1 MGSSKVKVNQGG
13 LMKKLSAGLL
23 LAVLLSQ
30 PVLACTKNGTE
41 GFVPKNDM
49 FIPVDAKGINT
60 ISEEQFNSVI
70 SKVEDMYAPIV
81 AEYGGKLQ
89 VVRNW
94 TDGTV
99 NAYAEQEGDVW
110 KVSMFGGLAR
120 HKTITYDG
128 MALVVCHEIG
138 HHIGGVP
145 RYAGDDWA
153 SNEGQA
159 DYFATTKCLRRVWQS
174 EDNAAAVRGM
184 TVPATLK
191 DSCAKQWSNKA
202 DRDICIRGGM
212 AGDSVA
218 KLFAALSWGAAA
230 KFDTPDPKQVT
241 ATQDAHPA
249 TQCRLDTYFQG
260 ALCEKSF
267 NEEIGQKD
275 EVAGVCHGST
285 GQKIGLRPRCWFK
298 PSVE

>member
-1 MGSSKVKVNQGG
+1 
-13 LMKKLSAGLL
+13 MKKLSQGLL
-23 LAVLLSQ
+23 LATLIASQ
-30 PVLACTKNGTE
+30 PVFACSKDGKE
-41 GFVPKNDM
+41 GFLPKNNL

-60 ISEEQFNSVI
+60 ITETEFNAVI
-70 SKVEDMYAPIV
+70 DQVEGLYAPIIS
-81 AEYGGKLQ
+81 EYGGKLE
-89 VVRNW
+89 VVRKW

-99 NAYAEQEGDVW
+99 NAYAEQNGNIW

-120 HKTITYDG
+120 HKTITADG
-128 MALVVCHEIG
+128 FALVVCHELG
-138 HHIGGVP
+138 HHIGGAP

-153 SNEGQA
+153 SNEGQS

-184 TVPATLK
+184 DVPKALT
-191 DSCAKQWSNKA
+191 DACASAWSEKT
-202 DRDICIRGGM
+202 DREICVRGGM

-218 KLFAALSWGAAA
+218 KLFAALSWQMKPA
-230 KFDTPDPKQVT
+230 KFDTPDPKQVAST
-241 ATQDAHPA
+241 SDSHPA

-267 NEEIGQKD
+267 NEEIGQTD
-275 EVAGVCHGST
+275 EVTGSCHGST

-298 PSVE
+298 PSL

>member
-1 MGSSKVKVNQGG
+1 MN
-13 LMKKLSAGLL
+13 KLSQGLL
-23 LAVLLSQ
+23 LATLIASQ
-30 PVLACTKNGTE
+30 PVLACTKNGVE
-41 GFVPKNDM
+41 GFLPKNN
-49 FIPVDAKGINT
+49 FNIPVDTKNLTGIT
-60 ISEEQFNSVI
+60 EAQFNSVI
-70 SKVEDMYAPIV
+70 DQVTEIYAPIV
-81 AEYGGKLQ
+81 SEYGGKLE
-89 VVRNW
+89 VVRKW

-99 NAYAEQEGDVW
+99 NAYAEQVGDVW

-120 HKTITYDG
+120 HKTITADG
-128 MALVVCHEIG
+128 FALVVCHELG
-138 HHIGGVP
+138 HHIGGAP

-153 SNEGQA
+153 SNEGQS

-184 TVPATLK
+184 NIPEALTAA
-191 DSCAKQWSNKA
+191 CNKAWPTPA

-218 KLFAALSWGAAA
+218 KLFAALSWSMKAP

-241 ATQDAHPA
+241 STNDAHPA

-267 NEEIGQKD
+267 NEEIGQED
-275 EVAGVCHGST
+275 EVSGACHGST
-285 GQKIGLRPRCWFK
+285 GHTVGLRPRCWFK
-298 PSVE
+298 PTL